1 MSALIAASLIW
12 LGLHLGVAGSPLRGT
27 LVARLGEGGYR
38 GLFVLASLASIAFLI
53 DAFEHAPR
61 SVWWVAPQGLRWI
74 LVLLMLPACVWLVA
88 SLTTLSVK
96 PEDAGTRRSEVRGV
110 LRITRHPMLWS
121 IALWAMVHILGNGE
135 RAATLFFGTFL
146 VTTLAGMPSIDRKA
160 AARAPQTWEKFA
172 AETSILPYGAI
183 LAGRNRLVL
192 RELAW
197 TLPLGLLL
205 WLVLLWAHQRVFGV
219 APVAWPWVH

>member
-12 LGLHLGVAGSPLRGT
+12 LGLHLGVAGSPLRGA
-27 LVARLGEGGYR
+27 LVAKLSEGGYR

-61 SVWWVAPQGLRWI
+61 R
-74 LVLLMLPACVWLVA
+74 VWLVA
-88 SLTTLSVK
+88 SLTTISVK

-146 VTTLAGMPSIDRKA
+146 VTALAGMPSID
-160 AARAPQTWEKFA
+160 
-172 AETSILPYGAI
+172 
-183 LAGRNRLVL
+183 
-192 RELAW
+192 
-197 TLPLGLLL
+197 
-205 WLVLLWAHQRVFGV
+205 
-219 APVAWPWVH
+219 